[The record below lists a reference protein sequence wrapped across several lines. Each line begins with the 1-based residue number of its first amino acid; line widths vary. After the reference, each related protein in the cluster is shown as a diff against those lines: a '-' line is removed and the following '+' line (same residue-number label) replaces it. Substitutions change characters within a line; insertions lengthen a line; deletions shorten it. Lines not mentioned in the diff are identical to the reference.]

1 MKNLG
6 WALMNPKV
14 MNKVL
19 GGTGLTSNKDE
30 TDQLADDKPKDNK
43 PVETQDL
50 HTLTVWVNVESGTNK
65 RKKVLYHLPRG
76 PVNCTLANDLQSKAL
91 WVMLSISQP
100 VQSEPENRGTPY
112 VQHTCAAFLTC
123 SKRAALETG
132 ESDAASGAVVGAAGA
147 AELLDELL
155 APAWALARS
164 WLMRLRC
171 GVGMLWSHLALEAK
185 KFVSRGN
192 RAGLHTLLSN
202 LSRGM
207 SETGL
212 DLKSAWADFMAAGI
226 CSDSR
231 VGGSD
236 MCILPMTRLRGL
248 GWVSPGAGGEGARA
262 KVDGPV
268 HVVACCH
275 GADKH
280 LL

>member
-1 MKNLG
+1 
-6 WALMNPKV
+6 
-14 MNKVL
+14 
-19 GGTGLTSNKDE
+19 
-30 TDQLADDKPKDNK
+30 
-43 PVETQDL
+43 
-50 HTLTVWVNVESGTNK
+50 
-65 RKKVLYHLPRG
+65 
-76 PVNCTLANDLQSKAL
+76 
-91 WVMLSISQP
+91 
-100 VQSEPENRGTPY
+100 
-112 VQHTCAAFLTC
+112 
-123 SKRAALETG
+123 
-132 ESDAASGAVVGAAGA
+132 
-147 AELLDELL
+147 
-155 APAWALARS
+155 
-164 WLMRLRC
+164 MRLRC

-268 HVVACCH
+268 HVVAGL
-275 GADKH
+275 GAPEAE
-280 LL
+280 LEAIGLMLSWCRQALALAMAC